1 MSRRQRLA
9 ALTAANSA
17 DLIRAF
23 GLPANPVAG
32 ALLWPPARRF
42 ARQVQHL
49 DDLVAAGGLPA
60 GARWALQ
67 TFTRSLTTVGRE
79 RVPADGPLLAVAN
92 HPGLTDAMA
101 LMLAL
106 ESRPDLKIVA
116 LDRPFLRAIAAMAD
130 RLLLVGDHDRVA
142 LIHAARAHLAAG
154 GALLTFPAGAIEPDP
169 SIRSARTALADWSP
183 SVRALSRGLPGLRVQ
198 PLAVGGV
205 LSTTALAAPFV
216 RRIVPTADR
225 EYAAATLQVLLRRYR
240 DTDTTVLVG
249 EPFMPG
255 PDVVAEVHARMDRLI
270 ARLEYRYSF
279 VSKLGDPM
287 STASTASVTTDRPGR
302 YAKQLVSH
310 MSRKAQGTWDDEAG
324 NGTITFTNGDLTL
337 AAADGAL
344 LLALQAD
351 PEHLELMEDVVGRHL
366 VRFGTRDE
374 LVVEWVREGGAAG
387 TVQRKSED

>member
-23 GLPANPVAG
+23 GLPANPVAR

-42 ARQVQHL
+42 ASQVQHL

-60 GARWALQ
+60 GARWALR
-67 TFTRSLTTVGRE
+67 TFTHSLTTIGRE
-79 RVPADGPLLAVAN
+79 QVPLDGPLLAVAN

-101 LMLAL
+101 LVVAL
-106 ESRPDLKIVA
+106 EARPDLKIVA
-116 LDRPFLRAIAAMAD
+116 LDRQFLRAIPAVAA
-130 RLLLVGDHDRVA
+130 RLLWVADHDRVA
-142 LIHAARAHLAAG
+142 LIHAARAHLADG
-154 GALLTFPAGAIEPDP
+154 GALLTFPAGTIEPDP
-169 SIRSARTALADWSP
+169 SVRPARAALADWSP
-183 SVRALSRGLPGLRVQ
+183 SVRALARGLPGLRVL
-198 PLAVGGV
+198 PLAVAGV
-205 LSTTALAAPFV
+205 ISSTALAAPIV
-216 RRIVPTADR
+216 RRIANTADR
-225 EYAAATLQVLLRRYR
+225 EYAAATLQVLLPRFR

-249 EPFMPG
+249 EPFRPG
-255 PDVVAEVHARMDRLI
+255 PDVVTHVRAHMDRLI
-270 ARLEYRYSF
+270 TSLEYRYTF
-279 VSKLGDPM
+279 VSKLRDHM
-287 STASTASVTTDRPGR
+287 TATSTASVATDRPGR

-310 MSRKAQGTWDDEAG
+310 MSRKAQGTWNDDAG
-324 NGTITFTNGDLTL
+324 NGTIAFTNADRTL

-351 PEHLELMEDVVGRHL
+351 PENLDRMEGVVGSHL

-374 LVVEWVREGGAAG
+374 LVVEWVRAGGAAG